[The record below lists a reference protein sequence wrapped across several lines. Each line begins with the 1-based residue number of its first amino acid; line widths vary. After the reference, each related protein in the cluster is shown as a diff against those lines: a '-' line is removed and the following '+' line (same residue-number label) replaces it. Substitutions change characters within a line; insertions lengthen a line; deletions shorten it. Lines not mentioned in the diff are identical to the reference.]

1 MSKPPAPQVYLHLPD
16 GASRDALRAGV
27 LALQC
32 VPANLP
38 QDDKERHALLS
49 RLAVDERV
57 FVFVDIST
65 RIGSSINAR
74 TGGLDEVFNGVPLP
88 LRARTVLTRLA
99 SDHVSQAER
108 VWVKSLG
115 FCDLIAEFDT
125 REPEGSLRAVLDVL
139 ALALDLPLLLAADLI
154 RYVSAVATHAQGTPR
169 ARIRQHTGH
178 SAEQLIQ
185 LLSDKLDI
193 QDRSYHL
200 RKYPACFVAAD
211 AVAWMAKNLELGKQT
226 ALAVGQALGALG
238 LLHHVEHKHEFSD
251 EYLFFRLA
259 LSRQA
264 DAIDL
269 GHALMLVRETVSVAD
284 RSYLGTVHARC
295 WVGSEAVT
303 VICQHFALSR
313 HASHL
318 VLHRLS
324 QFGLFMH
331 VVNEQPFIDGNY
343 YYRFTHRLSL
353 SDYQPVTGQPA

>member
-1 MSKPPAPQVYLHLPD
+1 MAKPPAPQVYLHLPD

-38 QDDKERHALLS
+38 QDDNERHALLN
-49 RLAVDERV
+49 RLAVGERV

-65 RIGSSINAR
+65 RTGSSINAR
-74 TGGLDEVFNGVPLP
+74 TGGLDEVLDSVPLP

-99 SDHVSQAER
+99 SGHVSQAER
-108 VWVKSLG
+108 AWVKSLG

-125 REPEGSLRAVLDVL
+125 RDPEVSLRAVLDVV
-139 ALALDLPLLLAADLI
+139 ALALDLPLLPAADLI
-154 RYVSAVATHAQGTPR
+154 RYVSAVATGAQGTPR
-169 ARIRQHTGH
+169 ALIRQHTGY
-178 SAEQLIQ
+178 SAEQLVQ

-200 RKYPACFVAAD
+200 KKYPACLVAAD
-211 AVAWMAKNLELGKQT
+211 AVAWMAKNLKLTTQS

-251 EYLFFRLA
+251 ERLFFRLA

-269 GHALMLVRETVSVAD
+269 GHALMLVRETISVAD
-284 RSYLGTVHARC
+284 RTYLGTVYAHC
-295 WVGSEAVT
+295 WVGSDAVN
-303 VICQHFALSR
+303 VICQKYALSR

-324 QFGLFMH
+324 QFGLLVH
-331 VVNEQPFIDGNY
+331 VVNGQPFIDGNY
-343 YYRFTHRLSL
+343 YYRFTNRVPLEA
-353 SDYQPVTGQPA
+353 YQPVTGQAT